1 MDEQADGKFRVA
13 SKCIGATYSCPKD
26 QEVNPIDGAGGKEG
40 LLQFWVDLGGE
51 ANPVEQYIVSVEKHQ
66 SGAKH
71 YHLYVRFK
79 NRFETT
85 DVRKFDYAG
94 VHPNILKGA
103 IKQGWKDY
111 VAKDGD
117 FITNFYKKKVS
128 KYSEALAAESLE
140 EALTTLATFHPR
152 DYLLS
157 RDRMKR
163 NLVDHFCATKPSRL
177 KQYESWS
184 EYGEYVKKMVLMSW
198 ETKAIILHGPTSL
211 GKTAL
216 AKSLGTNPIMISHL
230 DQLKTLPTSTTHLIL
245 DDMFFGH
252 LPRTTVLHLMDLEE
266 ERHIHVRYATGV
278 IPAGLP
284 RIFTTN
290 KMDFLG
296 REGEELRQHDPA
308 IERRLL
314 WIDVENKLY

>member
-1 MDEQADGKFRVA
+1 MADEQNNANFRFAAKTIGLTYSANRGRIA
-13 SKCIGATYSCPKD
+13 SKEA
-26 QEVNPIDGAGGKEG
+26 
-40 LLQFWVDLGGE
+40 LLQFLEGLGGE
-51 ANPVEQYIVSVEKHQ
+51 SNPIEQYIISTEKH
-66 SGAKH
+66 STSDDIH
-71 YHLYVRFK
+71 FHVYLRWK

-85 DVRKFDYAG
+85 DCRKFDCCG
-94 VHPNILKGA
+94 VHPNILKGT
-103 IKQGWKDY
+103 IRQGWKDY

-117 FITNFYKKKVS
+117 YITNFYKPKVS
-128 KYSEALAAESLE
+128 KYSEALEADNVETGLE
-140 EALTTLATFHPR
+140 LLAKHHPR

-163 NLVDHFCATKPSRL
+163 NLTDHFCATKPSRL

-184 EYGEYVKKMVLMSW
+184 EYGVFVKSLIMASW
-198 ETKAIILHGPTSL
+198 MEKAIILHGPTAS

-216 AKSLGTNPIMISHL
+216 AKSLAPNPILVSHL
-230 DQLKTLPTSTTHLIL
+230 DQLKSLPKNTSHLIL

-266 ERHIHVRYATGV
+266 ERHIHVRYGTGV
-278 IPAGLP
+278 LPAGLP

-290 KMDFLG
+290 LRDFLG
-296 REGEELRQHDPA
+296 RDGEIIRQEDPA

-314 WIDVENKLY
+314 WIDIENKLY